1 MMMVWDSMIDTR
13 LRDPIEHALMRFP
26 AFPL

>member
-1 MMMVWDSMIDTR
+1 MMMVWDSLIDPR
-13 LRDPIEHALMRFP
+13 LRDPVEHALMRFP